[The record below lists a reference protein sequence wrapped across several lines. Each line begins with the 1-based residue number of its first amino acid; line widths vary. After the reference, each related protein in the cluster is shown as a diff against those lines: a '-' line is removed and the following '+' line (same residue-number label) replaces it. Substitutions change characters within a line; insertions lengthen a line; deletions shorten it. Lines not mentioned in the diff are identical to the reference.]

1 MASLAERFAH
11 NVRRQRQELG
21 WSQLK
26 LAQASGVDIRTVG
39 RLENNDGSITFERA
53 AAFADAMGV
62 DLGVLFDTPIGVSFP
77 DDTKKRRGGVSSAKV
92 IANVRTRREEK
103 GFSQAALAKR
113 AGIHKN
119 HLSHAEKGERKLYLT
134 TIEKLAAGLDVT
146 PSELL

>member
-1 MASLAERFAH
+1 MASLAERFAY
-11 NVRRQRQELG
+11 NVKRQRQELG

-53 AAFADAMGV
+53 AAFAEAMGV
-62 DLGVLFDTPIGVSFP
+62 DLAVLFDTPIGSSLP
-77 DDTKKRRGGVSSAKV
+77 DSKKRKGEISSAKV
-92 IANVRTRREEK
+92 IANVRARREEK
-103 GFSQAALAKR
+103 GFSQAVLAQR
-113 AGIHKN
+113 AGIHRN

-134 TIEKLAAGLDVT
+134 TIEKLAAGLDVK